1 MNEEATTKGRNEVSV
16 GKRSLRVVGD
26 KGKRR
31 RVAAVRMVGVP
42 PPARSPVPGFWFV
55 LVDSFGSTLLALH
68 VGLLAPQLFWRSL
81 AFKAVQAETGSAM
94 LLKTHNEHA
103 P

>member
-1 MNEEATTKGRNEVSV
+1 MQCLV
-16 GKRSLRVVGD
+16 GHGQLWGWRGTQGSQK
-26 KGKRR
+26 
-31 RVAAVRMVGVP
+31 
-42 PPARSPVPGFWFV
+42 GFWFV